1 MIAALRK
8 LIADGRYTNE
18 ALTAQLLIGRIE
30 LNRAETDAPGSFS
43 KAKKALEPLATKYP
57 KTWQGQLARIG
68 LLQILHLSR
77 QDRETISAAQKALKE
92 IDWGLF
98 GKDAPAD
105 LAEFKT
111 MSDIGP
117 DLSPDFVTA
126 LIVRSYVKVNEPK
139 EAERWLSQIEDKDM
153 RRELQQMLKDN

>member
-1 MIAALRK
+1 
-8 LIADGRYTNE
+8 
-18 ALTAQLLIGRIE
+18 
-30 LNRAETDAPGSFS
+30 
-43 KAKKALEPLATKYP
+43 
-57 KTWQGQLARIG
+57 
-68 LLQILHLSR
+68 
-77 QDRETISAAQKALKE
+77 LKE